1 MTKNNRIRFSERK
14 YIKNQ
19 SNAIADERL
28 AFLDGQRL
36 GDLSMGIEDNATKRK
51 VRRIMEK
58 KIAQKYYKN
67 AFEGILAGN
76 RARYDTRHMLT
87 NQMKNIFGFVPE
99 GYRFAA

>member
-19 SNAIADERL
+19 SNAIADER
-28 AFLDGQRL
+28 
-36 GDLSMGIEDNATKRK
+36 
-51 VRRIMEK
+51 
-58 KIAQKYYKN
+58 
-67 AFEGILAGN
+67 LAGN